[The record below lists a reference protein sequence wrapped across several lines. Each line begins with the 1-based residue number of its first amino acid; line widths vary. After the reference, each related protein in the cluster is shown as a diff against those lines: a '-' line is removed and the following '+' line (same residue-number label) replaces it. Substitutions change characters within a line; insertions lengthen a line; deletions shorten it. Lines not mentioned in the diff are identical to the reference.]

1 MATSK
6 RDDDARG
13 ARVRADDDDPSS
25 AASASA
31 RASCAPLSDV
41 VAFHERLR
49 GVFGWQ
55 LLAFV
60 FSADFFVK
68 GAAKHMISTTSLPY
82 AQRYLKF
89 SAQAFQRFEVLVSFP
104 WMLKPFIGMVT
115 DTTPVFGYRKRY
127 YLATFAVTGLV
138 AIIVL
143 ATKTFSSDDAT
154 WYTVFVLA
162 TNMLLA
168 FGDSLAGARVFEAMS
183 EVQRIGGDLMT
194 YSWTV
199 ATVGSIFGTLL
210 AYIGL
215 SRGDYKLIFWL
226 VTPFVAQFAF
236 TTAYGLLPEER
247 VGSDFNAH
255 ALAKKYW
262 NVFVVTITITLASVG
277 VVSMQLVDAFETDL
291 ALCVSTCF
299 GILLIMTGVVYA
311 HLERDEACLLIY
323 VAVDRV
329 LGVNVRQAK
338 TYWYTEGAKCV
349 PDGPHFS
356 YVFYSVTTFLF
367 SLGAQMIGIWLFQKY
382 LSRSKIRS
390 VFLACALTKVIAKLG
405 DIWIILRWNIAM
417 GIDDRSAYVMGEGII
432 EGIAYVLTYM
442 PATAVLSK
450 IVDKEVSCT
459 MYTLLAGVVNVAS
472 GVALT
477 LGSASMTFVGIH
489 TDLVHGHC
497 NFDQLIPLLIVSGII
512 LPLFSIPLIYVL
524 IPDWCMHDDRSGS
537 IEESVKAEEKK

>member
-104 WMLKPFIGMVT
+104 WMLKPFMGMVT

-299 GILLIMTGVVYA
+299 GILLIMTGVV
-311 HLERDEACLLIY
+311 
-323 VAVDRV
+323 
-329 LGVNVRQAK
+329 
-338 TYWYTEGAKCV
+338 
-349 PDGPHFS
+349 
-356 YVFYSVTTFLF
+356 
-367 SLGAQMIGIWLFQKY
+367 
-382 LSRSKIRS
+382 
-390 VFLACALTKVIAKLG
+390 
-405 DIWIILRWNIAM
+405 
-417 GIDDRSAYVMGEGII
+417 
-432 EGIAYVLTYM
+432 
-442 PATAVLSK
+442 
-450 IVDKEVSCT
+450 
-459 MYTLLAGVVNVAS
+459 
-472 GVALT
+472 
-477 LGSASMTFVGIH
+477 
-489 TDLVHGHC
+489 
-497 NFDQLIPLLIVSGII
+497 
-512 LPLFSIPLIYVL
+512 
-524 IPDWCMHDDRSGS
+524 
-537 IEESVKAEEKK
+537 

>member
-1 MATSK
+1 M
-6 RDDDARG
+6 
-13 ARVRADDDDPSS
+13 
-25 AASASA
+25 
-31 RASCAPLSDV
+31 
-41 VAFHERLR
+41 
-49 GVFGWQ
+49 
-55 LLAFV
+55 
-60 FSADFFVK
+60 
-68 GAAKHMISTTSLPY
+68 
-82 AQRYLKF
+82 
-89 SAQAFQRFEVLVSFP
+89 
-104 WMLKPFIGMVT
+104 GMVT

-442 PATAVLSK
+442 PANAVLSK

-497 NFDQLIPLLIVSGII
+497 NFDQLIPLLIVCGII